1 MNEEFKQQLW
11 QTTLPHMNI
20 RKCSKQFSNTQ
31 IFKYQ
36 PQVVKIKAFLK
47 LMSLYILF
55 LVYFF
60 SYSFLSQQLNSLFS
74 SRNLETKP
82 K

>member
-47 LMSLYILF
+47 LMSLYIYFISGLLF
-55 LVYFF
+55 
-60 SYSFLSQQLNSLFS
+60 QLQFPIPAAKLFVFI
-74 SRNLETKP
+74 P
-82 K
+82 QP